1 MMKTLSTSRAGLGC
15 IASRAGLGCIAA
27 LAVAAMT
34 LPARA
39 IAADA
44 GIPGHP
50 DQLVFQ
56 PLEYDPP
63 RGADHRVKLKNGIPA
78 YLVTDRSLPL
88 VTVSVLMRIGQDL
101 DPAGKEGLADMT
113 MNLLTRSGTKTRN
126 AQQLE
131 DRVAFLGAQLTSSVG
146 GGGVS
151 PFFGGGIALS
161 PAESYVTINF
171 LSKDLDEGL
180 ALLVECLK
188 SPAWEAERLK
198 LRRDQMLQA
207 MKERNDDSGNIES
220 REWSFLLRGENHW
233 TNRHT
238 TQASVEGI
246 TAADLAAFHRRYVGP
261 KNFIL
266 AVSGDVDRGAVV
278 KKLERAFAQWPSQGE
293 RPAPPAA
300 PTAAGAPGWY
310 MVDKDVNQGRVSIGL
325 PSIDRYDPDYQAAR
339 VMNDILGAGG
349 FSSRLVNRI
358 RSDEGLAYSVRSS
371 FEGGT
376 YYGDPWRIAFQS
388 KVRSVPYAIKIAMTE
403 VNRIRDSLVTP
414 QELELTKN
422 KFVESLPAQF
432 ETAPAI
438 ANVLAIEEL
447 TGRYQKDP
455 NYFAEVRDRVRA
467 VSAADVQRV
476 ARRLLEPSRMT
487 VLMVG
492 NAKDI
497 ALGDPKHDVQITAL
511 AGGEPKRL
519 PLRDPMTMKAMPNP

>member
-1 MMKTLSTSRAGLGC
+1 
-15 IASRAGLGCIAA
+15 
-27 LAVAAMT
+27 
-34 LPARA
+34 
-39 IAADA
+39 
-44 GIPGHP
+44 
-50 DQLVFQ
+50 
-56 PLEYDPP
+56 
-63 RGADHRVKLKNGIPA
+63 
-78 YLVTDRSLPL
+78 
-88 VTVSVLMRIGQDL
+88 
-101 DPAGKEGLADMT
+101 
-113 MNLLTRSGTKTRN
+113 
-126 AQQLE
+126 
-131 DRVAFLGAQLTSSVG
+131 
-146 GGGVS
+146 
-151 PFFGGGIALS
+151 
-161 PAESYVTINF
+161 
-171 LSKDLDEGL
+171 
-180 ALLVECLK
+180 
-188 SPAWEAERLK
+188 
-198 LRRDQMLQA
+198 
-207 MKERNDDSGNIES
+207 
-220 REWSFLLRGENHW
+220 
-233 TNRHT
+233 
-238 TQASVEGI
+238 
-246 TAADLAAFHRRYVGP
+246 
-261 KNFIL
+261 
-266 AVSGDVDRGAVV
+266 
-278 KKLERAFAQWPSQGE
+278 
-293 RPAPPAA
+293 
-300 PTAAGAPGWY
+300 